1 MLRVAV
7 AVLRHR
13 VTWRFLLV
21 LLGSLGYASLADN
34 LGGLEVAL
42 CSVLS
47 CVD

>member
-13 VTWRFLLV
+13 VTWRFLPV
-21 LLGSLGYASLADN
+21 LLAALGYATLTTDLSE
-34 LGGLEVAL
+34 LEVAF

>member
-1 MLRVAV
+1 MKATLLA
-7 AVLRHR
+7 LIRHR

-21 LLGSLGYASLADN
+21 LLGSLGYASLAGN
-34 LGGLEVAL
+34 LSELEVAF